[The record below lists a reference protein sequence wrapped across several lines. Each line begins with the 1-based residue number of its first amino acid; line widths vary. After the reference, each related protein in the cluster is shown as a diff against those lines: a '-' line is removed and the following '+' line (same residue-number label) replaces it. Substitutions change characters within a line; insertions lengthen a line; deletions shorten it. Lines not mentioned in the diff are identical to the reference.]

1 MDTDNVPSI
10 SNAYEPSSQTTP
22 QPTKKRRHEELEE
35 NDEPGHFRRV
45 RLRVWSHSRNFTS
58 LPIPWKCSQCG
69 MVDHVYYQS
78 WRYVHQK
85 CRMCHCRIAFP
96 PYEREITG
104 SCGPPNAQRIRSE
117 HKFRSLE
124 REQTNQS
131 KSGHGNQY
139 AWGQWDNCNQGT
151 AILNGA
157 WASSQHGQPA
167 KNSDET
173 NFHEDNETGAISQ
186 SQSTA
191 HNKNS
196 TQSDSHDSMHGWMRA
211 TSRPWTRA
219 VNQDGSGWS
228 EECRGSSVAEPN
240 FPQSGYPLHRSR
252 DIHSLHLTHEDGIES
267 SFARSLDF
275 AAWLFDE
282 PPYGGYQGNP
292 VSGGDIASTLL

>member
-85 CRMCHCRIAFP
+85 CRMCHRRIAFP
-96 PYEREITG
+96 PYERGITG

-151 AILNGA
+151 ASLNGA

-211 TSRPWTRA
+211 TSRPWIRRHDNNGNSYGRTRSP
-219 VNQDGSGWS
+219 G
-228 EECRGSSVAEPN
+228 
-240 FPQSGYPLHRSR
+240 
-252 DIHSLHLTHEDGIES
+252 HSAGEHI
-267 SFARSLDF
+267 ARSPIPMALPKLGPGLPPPPLPPPRYISDYD
-275 AAWLFDE
+275 AAGSDPGWKWVVR
-282 PPYGGYQGNP
+282 GM
-292 VSGGDIASTLL
+292 